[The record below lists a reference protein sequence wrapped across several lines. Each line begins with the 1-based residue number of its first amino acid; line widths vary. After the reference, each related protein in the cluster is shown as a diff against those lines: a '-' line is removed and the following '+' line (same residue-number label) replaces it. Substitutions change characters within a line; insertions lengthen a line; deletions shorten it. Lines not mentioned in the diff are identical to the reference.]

1 MRSIARLKTLISV
14 LLLSVIATPALHA
27 DEDAP
32 PPQLYRFGDWLLV
45 VPADVRPEVLV
56 PGPYEMPVP
65 AAGIELLAYWQ
76 DGSQRAVSLR
86 YDALLPKQDLAVL
99 KSFRSSSRIKGC
111 DYGGPGK
118 VKTLKSALRKTGLQ
132 ATDAIA
138 FPEDGALLLA
148 GTERGLHRVGDV
160 LVADLGNSRV
170 QLTDDS
176 PVVRVGDW
184 GSGKPCRFEFE
195 IELTNDPED

>member
-1 MRSIARLKTLISV
+1 MRSIARLKTLLSV

-32 PPQLYRFGDWLLV
+32 PPQLYRFGGWLLV
-45 VPADVRPEVLV
+45 LPADVRPEVLV
-56 PGPYEMPVP
+56 PGPYEVAVP

-86 YDALLPKQDLAVL
+86 YDALLPKKDLAVL
-99 KSFRSSSRIKGC
+99 KSFRSTSRIKGC
-111 DYGGPGK
+111 DFGGPGK
-118 VKTLKSALRKTGLQ
+118 VKTLKSVLRKTGLQ

-160 LVADLGNSRV
+160 LVADLGNARV

-176 PVVRVGDW
+176 PMVRVGEW
-184 GSGKPCRFEFE
+184 GSAEFCRY
-195 IELTNDPED
+195 ELKLKITNDPED